1 MKIMRTIR
9 LALKNIRSNKLRS
22 ALTML
27 GLIIGISSVIVLVG
41 IGTGATTNIT
51 SEVAS
56 LGTDILTVSVNTD
69 QGLTLD
75 EVSELSEL
83 SGIKQAAPFANV
95 SATVSKGAST
105 GSMLSV
111 LGVDGNYLDVRNYTL
126 SAGREISFIDLDNQ
140 SKVCIIG
147 ADVSQDLFNNENPV
161 DQTIKIGGDNYTVI
175 GTLTEQGSS
184 MGTNADSMVLM
195 PVTTAQS
202 LAGSGDIKS
211 LYVQTENEDAVNF
224 TQLATENY
232 LKTTLDASSDEISVT
247 TQQSMLDTMS
257 SVQDTLILLLAGI
270 ASISLLVGGIG
281 VMNVMLV
288 SVTERTKEIGIR
300 KSLGARKSNIL
311 VQFLIEALILC
322 LLGGITGILLG
333 LGVGSAAE
341 LLGYTFT
348 YSLNIVGIA
357 FGFAAVIGL
366 VFGIFP
372 AYRASCLNPIEAL
385 RMD

>member
-1 MKIMRTIR
+1 MKIMRTIK
-9 LALKNIRSNKLRS
+9 LSLKNIRSNKLRS

-27 GLIIGISSVIVLVG
+27 GLIIGISSVIVLMG
-41 IGTGATTNIT
+41 IGTGASQNIT
-51 SEVAS
+51 SQVSS

-75 EVSELSEL
+75 EVSKLSEL
-83 SGIKQAAPFANV
+83 PGVKQTAPFANV
-95 SATVSKGAST
+95 SATVSKGGTT
-105 GSMLSV
+105 GGMVSV

-126 SAGREISFIDLDNQ
+126 SAGRVISFIDLDNQ

-147 ADVSQDLFNNENPV
+147 ADVSQDLFENENPV
-161 DQTIKIGGDNYTVI
+161 GQTIKIGGDNYTVI

-195 PVTTAQS
+195 PVTTAKY
-202 LAGSGDIKS
+202 LAGSSEIKS
-211 LYVQTENEDAVNF
+211 FYVQAENEDTVNF

-232 LKTTLDASSDEISVT
+232 LKTTLEASSDEISVT

-257 SVQDTLILLLAGI
+257 SVQNTLILLLAGI

-322 LLGGITGILLG
+322 LLGGFTGILAG

-341 LLGYTFT
+341 LLGYTFA
-348 YSLNIVGIA
+348 YSLNVVGIA

>member
-1 MKIMRTIR
+1 MRTIR
-9 LALKNIRSNKLRS
+9 LSLKNIKSNKLRS

-83 SGIKQAAPFANV
+83 SGIKQTASFANV

-147 ADVSQDLFNNENPV
+147 ADVSQDLFDNENPV
-161 DQTIKIGGDNYTVI
+161 GQTIKIGGDNYTVI

-202 LAGSGDIKS
+202 LAGSDEIKS
-211 LYVQTENEDAVNF
+211 LYVQTENEDTVNL

-322 LLGGITGILLG
+322 LLGGIGGILIG

-341 LLGYTFT
+341 LLGFTFT
-348 YSLNIVGIA
+348 YSLNVVGIA

>member
-1 MKIMRTIR
+1 MRTIK
-9 LALKNIRSNKLRS
+9 LSLKNIRSNKLRS

-41 IGTGATTNIT
+41 IGTGASRNIT
-51 SEVAS
+51 SQVSS
-56 LGTDILTVSVNTD
+56 LGTDILTVAVNTD

-83 SGIKQAAPFANV
+83 PGVKQTAPFINV
-95 SATVSKGAST
+95 SATVSKGGTT
-105 GSMLSV
+105 GGMLSV

-126 SAGREISFIDLDNQ
+126 AAGREISFIDLDNQ

-147 ADVSQDLFNNENPV
+147 ADVSEDLLANENPV
-161 DQTIKIGGDNYTVI
+161 GQTIKIGGDNYTVI
-175 GTLTEQGSS
+175 GTLAEQGSS
-184 MGTNADSMVLM
+184 MGTNADSMVLI
-195 PVTTAQS
+195 PVTTAKS
-202 LAGSGDIKS
+202 LAGGSGITS
-211 LYVQTENEDAVNF
+211 LYVQAENEDTVNL

-232 LKTTLDASSDEISVT
+232 LRTTLDAASDEISVT
-247 TQQSMLDTMS
+247 TQQSMLDTMD
-257 SVQDTLILLLAGI
+257 SVQNTLILLLAGI

-311 VQFLIEALILC
+311 VQFLIEALVLC
-322 LLGGITGILLG
+322 LLGGVTGILVG
-333 LGVGSAAE
+333 LGIGSAAE
-341 LLGYTFT
+341 LFGYTFA
-348 YSLNIVGIA
+348 YSLNVVAIA
-357 FGFAAVIGL
+357 FGFAAAIGL